1 MHNKCNAVES
11 SQNHPTPDPQK
22 IVFHDTGPWCQK
34 CWGLEHPGYHHEIVD
49 SSSSPPTHCWGSPF
63 PSPFPDLV
71 PWHYTLSP
79 SAGSVFSLGLFSQQ
93 GKEVFHTGSS
103 KSAMKTNKQTDCKK
117 HPDPVLLSKFRSQPC
132 GVWAGPPGTTQA
144 SPRFL
149 PCPRTSVHWS
159 LQCSWP
165 LLLKSPSAP
174 VAVRPRPS
182 RETSR
187 SGSPSRLA
195 LPPCLLKH

>member
-1 MHNKCNAVES
+1 M
-11 SQNHPTPDPQK
+11 QLNHPKTTQPLTLKKLSSTTQ
-22 IVFHDTGPWCQK
+22 V
-34 CWGLEHPGYHHEIVD
+34 PGAKNVGDLSILGTIMKLLTAAPHRPHAAGGVHFLLP
-49 SSSSPPTHCWGSPF
+49 SQTWSPGTILCLP
-63 PSPFPDLV
+63 LQ
-71 PWHYTLSP
+71 
-79 SAGSVFSLGLFSQQ
+79 GLFSLLDY
-93 GKEVFHTGSS
+93 FHSRERKSFTQALV

-132 GVWAGPPGTTQA
+132 GVWAGPLGTTQA